1 MNYKTEVLLW
11 VDCRTGNS
19 PDFFRGTH
27 GFEGAGD
34 DLAGARA
41 ADIVSRLGFEQL
53 GVREDDAE
61 LIVQAMEEEPQF
73 G

>member
-1 MNYKTEVLLW
+1 MNYRTEVLLW

-27 GFEGAGD
+27 RFEGARD
-34 DLAGARA
+34 DLTGARA